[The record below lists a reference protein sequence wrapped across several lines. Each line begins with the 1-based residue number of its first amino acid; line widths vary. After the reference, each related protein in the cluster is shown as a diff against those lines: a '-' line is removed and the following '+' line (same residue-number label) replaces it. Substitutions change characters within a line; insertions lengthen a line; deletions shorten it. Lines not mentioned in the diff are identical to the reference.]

1 MPKQPKQE
9 ADVPAPD
16 RGVEIADPPS
26 NVSVAAGQARL
37 IAQEVVRALESKVA
51 EHRHSDFVFMI
62 SVFGVGFIA
71 LAGMLIVGY
80 FRLDDRISGLSEKM
94 TRTETKLEDLLARIP
109 PIPTPPR
116 PGIR

>member
-1 MPKQPKQE
+1 MPKSPKRE

-16 RGVEIADPPS
+16 RGAEIPDPARD
-26 NVSVAAGQARL
+26 VSIAAGQARL
-37 IAQEVVRALESKVA
+37 IAQEVVRALESRVA

-80 FRLDDRISGLSEKM
+80 LRLDDRIGGLSEKM
-94 TRTETKLEDLLARIP
+94 IRAETK
-109 PIPTPPR
+109 
-116 PGIR
+116 